1 MRSRSFV
8 VVGLAVALVIAGCSA
23 ASDPSVSAGLTPLP
37 STETAELTVDCA
49 TFESA
54 GESVVTQAITV
65 SNDASFDVALCT
77 NPSTGF
83 TWEPPAFDG
92 DPIVTS
98 TAQSTLTPVNAPPG
112 SSSLELFSFLSNAN
126 GTTVIHF
133 TYSQPWNG
141 GTKGAWRLDLTVT
154 VS

>member
-1 MRSRSFV
+1 MRSTV
-8 VVGLAVALVIAGCSA
+8 IALVIAALVVTGCSTSSGSSA
-23 ASDPSVSAGLTPLP
+23 SAGLTPLP

-54 GESVVTQAITV
+54 GEAVVAQAITV
-65 SNDASFDVALCT
+65 SNDAAFDVALCT

-83 TWEPPAFDG
+83 SWEPPVFDG

-112 SSSLELFSFLSNAN
+112 SPGVELFSFLSNAS

-133 TYSQPWNG
+133 TYSQPWSG